1 MVAVALCCD
10 AGTLVSTTVCYAI
23 STPYA
28 IAATEFLKPD
38 A

>member
-1 MVAVALCCD
+1 MVAVALRCD
-10 AGTLVSTTVCYAI
+10 AGTLVSTTVYYAL

-28 IAATEFLKPD
+28 IAAAQLLKPD

>member
-1 MVAVALCCD
+1 MAVAFRCD

-23 STPYA
+23 STVYA
-28 IAATEFLKPD
+28 TASAHFLKLD